1 MIGSPVAVIDAAGIT
16 IPVYV
21 DILDYFQEQYRSIY
35 GADIDLD
42 SDTQDGQWVAI
53 LAQAINDANM
63 TIEQIYHAYSP
74 TFAQGAGLS
83 SVVKINGI
91 RRHMAS
97 FSSVVIKAIGIAG
110 TDIGNGIV
118 GDNLNL
124 SSQWQ
129 LPPNVVIPPEG
140 EISATATSLV
150 SGDVRADIGTITTII
165 TPIPGWQTVTNDVSA
180 SPGQPVENDA
190 QLRRRQTYSVA
201 NPSQSVLIGIQGA
214 VGQVEGVSRVL
225 AYENASPTTDSNGI
239 PPYSMAVVVEGGNAM
254 DIANAIALRKTPG
267 SPTYGTTSILVTDVR
282 GIPSM
287 INYFDLTLV
296 PVTVE
301 ITLTALAN
309 FSAVVADQ
317 IMAQVVNYISTLPIG
332 YDCYLTKVIAAT
344 EIAGRNGLTY
354 EVTQVRQ
361 ARDNNTLGTSD
372 ISISYIEATTTD
384 STLISF
390 IVNGGPTLRRVARR

>member
-1 MIGSPVAVIDAAGIT
+1 MISSPIAVIDGT
-16 IPVYV
+16 GVSIPVYSDV
-21 DILDYFQEQYRSIY
+21 LDYFQEQYRSIY

-42 SDTQDGQWVAI
+42 ADTQDGQWVAI

-63 TIEQIYHAYSP
+63 TIEQTYQAYSP

-91 RRHMAS
+91 RRHIAS
-97 FSSVVIKAIGIAG
+97 FSSVVVTCVGQAG
-110 TDIGNGIV
+110 TEIGNSIV

-140 EISATATSLV
+140 EVSTTATSLT
-150 SGDVRADIGTITTII
+150 SGAVRADIGTITEII
-165 TPIPGWQTVTNDVSA
+165 TPVPGWQTVTNDVAA
-180 SPGQPVENDA
+180 SPGQPIENDA

-214 VGQVEGVSRVL
+214 IGQVNGVSRVFV
-225 AYENASPTTDSNGI
+225 YENPSPTTDENGI
-239 PPYSMAVVVEGGNAM
+239 PPFSMAAVVEGGSTL

-267 SPTYGTTSILVTDVR
+267 SPTYGTTSVIVTDVR
-282 GIPSM
+282 GIPST

-301 ITLTALAN
+301 ISITALPG
-309 FSAVVADQ
+309 FSSIVADQ
-317 IMAQVVNYISTLPIG
+317 IMAQVINYITTLPIG

-344 EIAGRNGLTY
+344 EIAGANGLKY

-361 ARDNNTLGTSD
+361 ARDSNLLDTAD
-372 ISISYIEATTTD
+372 IPISYIEATTTD
-384 STLISF
+384 DTLITF
-390 IVNGGPTLRRVARR
+390 IVTGGPTLRRRVVR